1 MKSFEAGMTAVL
13 GNESGMKEEECGKAR
28 DRKKEWECQERR

>member
-1 MKSFEAGMTAVL
+1 MRTLEGETTVP
-13 GNESGMKEEECGKAR
+13 GNENGLMEEECGKAR